1 MKFLWSQSHWALKE
15 FIGPTS
21 SLYTELAGPINS
33 LSAQNL
39 TMELAAIKK
48 ILAGIILIPEKT
60 FLQVCRVHVWW
71 SKSCF
76 SGTIPYLESSHNVL
90 ANIHE
95 DTRKNC
101 FFSVRISGMRSYP
114 YTRTIVLFFFCY
126 CYHILFDR
134 FAKKVTQVDRH
145 LMKARGYKA
154 AITTKIGTI
163 VCVQIM

>member
-48 ILAGIILIPEKT
+48 ILAGIIQRKPFYKFVESMFDGVRAVFLAQYLIWKVVIMFWPISTRILGKT
-60 FLQVCRVHVWW
+60 VFFLWE
-71 SKSCF
+71 F
-76 SGTIPYLESSHNVL
+76 LEWEVIL
-90 ANIHE
+90 
-95 DTRKNC
+95 TRGLLS
-101 FFSVRISGMRSYP
+101 F
-114 YTRTIVLFFFCY
+114 FFFCY